1 MRSLEGIGTIDR
13 GRMAAVIR
21 GTKGTV
27 SVDEASQILG
37 MVSTDAAKMLAR
49 WCKKGWFSRI
59 KRGFYIPVPLESKT
73 ADVPLEDPWLV
84 VDRLFSPC
92 YIGGWS
98 AAEHFDLTEQ
108 IFSTIVVMTCKRLR
122 DLKPVIKGTPFM
134 LRTIPEK
141 AMFGL
146 KPVWRGQVRILVS
159 DPSRTM
165 LDLLVNPG
173 FGGGIRSVKDILE
186 NFLISP
192 KGSLE
197 QLINYAKRLG
207 NGVVFKRLGF
217 LLELVAP
224 DEKKILEE
232 CRQNLTQGNSRLDL
246 KLDNTRL
253 ITRWRLWVP
262 EHWKRMKTND

>member
-13 GRMAAVIR
+13 KRMAAVIR

-27 SVDEASQILG
+27 SVNEASQILDV
-37 MVSTDAAKMLAR
+37 VSTDAAKMLSR
-49 WCKKGWFSRI
+49 WTKKGWFSRI

-232 CRQNLTQGNSRLDL
+232 CRQNLTHGNAKLDL

-262 EHWKRMKTND
+262 ENWKRMKAND